1 VRLQATRLCRPT
13 VGLTACY
20 RKPDTKP
27 EDVAQVT
34 VFIGPDRPNRFDHPR
49 PAARFLTEPAGV
61 QLTMSRGGRAACVR
75 YTWSVPPANG
85 ELGHRLAALRTDF
98 AALGTRAAGAAEA
111 LAATL
116 PPPAVLLD
124 DLSAARDAFT
134 ALRSAMLQ
142 QAGALSLVFAAEEL
156 GTLRDLEPVLA
167 AITAAEEHRARL
179 AAWEEAREE
188 TFGVLDRV
196 MGLIH
201 REDKSLPALSEAQ
214 VRAREL
220 RAALSGSAPSELEH
234 ETTMLPGK
242 TRPFAELLALV
253 EGWNALDDD
262 RCAFLQDAI
271 TEFFGRSLALAALRG
286 RIGRE
291 GQTPP
296 PPRVNVPAPVV
307 ASPALRVVSPAAA
320 VAPPATPV
328 TRPVVAEIQRPP
340 SVAPAPVAATTA
352 PPARDVPAQASGLT
366 GEVGDLDPAGVGETT
381 DERREREE
389 ELERLAQQTARW
401 WLGARAGWQGLRER
415 GRGFGDAA
423 HDYLKRFPYLLS
435 VPLQKSAE
443 YEGGRLA
450 EGYALL
456 LAHIDKQEEGF
467 VKEALTRLN
476 LQFTTRDKNEAYPLG
491 QELYLY
497 IVAEGRL
504 YKTYPEFVREIL
516 HSAVP
521 KPGAWVQ
528 GGIVDADDGTRLF
541 MRGEQPG
548 STDEQTRTLT
558 EPKERL
564 GPHVFHVTLGPLTTR
579 FFTLRLAG
587 ETLADP
593 PNVEIKLKE
602 NDAPTDHAWLVTLP
616 APGHAQP
623 AAPRKHRVGGT
634 TLEELGRQFN
644 GFWMGV
650 FNADPSNDRRYEL
663 SIILRR
669 KPPPLPP
676 DPKPGAKP
684 SPDRFFGKTR

>member
-1 VRLQATRLCRPT
+1 MPPKSLCSLARI
-13 VGLTACY
+13 
-20 RKPDTKP
+20 
-27 EDVAQVT
+27 VALESVIL
-34 VFIGPDRPNRFDHPR
+34 VNSPVSDRAAGP
-49 PAARFLTEPAGV
+49 
-61 QLTMSRGGRAACVR
+61 QLTMSRGGPARGVR
-75 YTWSVPPANG
+75 YTWSVQHANG
-85 ELGHRLAALRTDF
+85 ELGGRLAALRSDF

-111 LAATL
+111 LVATL
-116 PPPAVLLD
+116 PPPTLLLD
-124 DLSAARDAFT
+124 DLSAARDAFA

-142 QAGALSLVFAAEEL
+142 QAGALSLVFDAEEL

-188 TFGVLDRV
+188 AFGVLDRV
-196 MGLIH
+196 IGLIP
-201 REDKSLPALSEAQ
+201 REDKSLPALGEAQ
-214 VRAREL
+214 GRAREV
-220 RAALSGSAPSELEH
+220 RATLAGSAPAELEH
-234 ETTMLPGK
+234 ETKTLPGK

-286 RIGRE
+286 RIGRAGE
-291 GQTPP
+291 APP
-296 PPRVNVPAPVV
+296 PAPRRRAAAAPAPVE
-307 ASPALRVVSPAAA
+307 VSPAPRVAA
-320 VAPPATPV
+320 PAAPVAPPVPAVP
-328 TRPVVAEIQRPP
+328 RPVVQRPP
-340 SVAPAPVAATTA
+340 TVAPAPVAATAA
-352 PPARDVPAQASGLT
+352 PPVPAQESELT
-366 GEVGDLDPAGVGETT
+366 GEVSELDPAGVGEATA
-381 DERREREE
+381 EREGEE

-401 WLGARAGWQGLRER
+401 WLGARTGWQGLRER
-415 GRGFGDAA
+415 GIGFGDAA

-435 VPLQKSAE
+435 VPLQKSDE

-450 EGYALL
+450 EGYGLL

-467 VKEALTRLN
+467 VKEALARLN
-476 LQFTTRDKNEAYPLG
+476 LQLTSRERDETYSLG
-491 QELYLY
+491 HELYLY
-497 IVAEGRL
+497 IVAEGRI

-516 HSAVP
+516 HAVVP

-528 GGIVDADDGTRLF
+528 GGIVDDDDGTRLF

-548 STDEQTRTLT
+548 STEEQTRTLT

-564 GPHVFHVTLGPLTTR
+564 GPHIFRVTLGPLTTR

-616 APGHAQP
+616 APGKTQA

-634 TLEELGRQFN
+634 TLEELGRQFS

-650 FNADPSNDRRYEL
+650 FNADPSNDRGYEL

-684 SPDRFFGKTR
+684 APDRFFGKGR

>member
-1 VRLQATRLCRPT
+1 MKH
-13 VGLTACY
+13 G
-20 RKPDTKP
+20 
-27 EDVAQVT
+27 
-34 VFIGPDRPNRFDHPR
+34 
-49 PAARFLTEPAGV
+49 
-61 QLTMSRGGRAACVR
+61 
-75 YTWSVPPANG
+75 NG
-85 ELGHRLAALRTDF
+85 ELGGRLAALRSNF

-111 LAATL
+111 LVATL
-116 PPPAVLLD
+116 PPPTLLLD
-124 DLSAARDAFT
+124 ELSAARDAFA

-142 QAGALSLVFAAEEL
+142 QAGALSLVFDAEEL

-167 AITAAEEHRARL
+167 AITAAKEHRARL
-179 AAWEEAREE
+179 AAWDEAREE
-188 TFGVLDRV
+188 AFGVLDRV
-196 MGLIH
+196 IGLIY
-201 REDKSLPALSEAQ
+201 RESKSLPALGEAQ
-214 VRAREL
+214 GRAREL
-220 RAALSGSAPSELEH
+220 RAALSGSAPTELEH
-234 ETTMLPGK
+234 ETKMLPGK

-291 GQTPP
+291 GEAPP
-296 PPRVNVPAPVV
+296 PAPRRRAPAAPVAPV
-307 ASPALRVVSPAAA
+307 AP
-320 VAPPATPV
+320 VAPPAPSV
-328 TRPVVAEIQRPP
+328 TRPVVPTVKQPP
-340 SVAPAPVAATTA
+340 RVAPAPVAATAA
-352 PPARDVPAQASGLT
+352 PPPRDVPAQESELT
-366 GEVGDLDPAGVGETT
+366 GEVSELDPAGVVEAT
-381 DERREREE
+381 DEQREREE

-401 WLGARAGWQGLRER
+401 WLGARAGWQGLRE
-415 GRGFGDAA
+415 GGIGFGDAA

-435 VPLQKSAE
+435 VPLQKSDE

-450 EGYALL
+450 EGYGLL

-476 LQFTTRDKNEAYPLG
+476 LQLTSRDRDETYSLG

-497 IVAEGRL
+497 IVAEGRI

-516 HSAVP
+516 QSVVP
-521 KPGAWVQ
+521 KPGPWVQ

-548 STDEQTRTLT
+548 STEEQTRTLT

-564 GPHVFHVTLGPLTTR
+564 GPHVFRVTLGPLTTR

-587 ETLADP
+587 ETLEDP

-616 APGHAQP
+616 APGKAQP

-634 TLEELGRQFN
+634 TLEELGRQFS

-676 DPKPGAKP
+676 DPKPGTKP
-684 SPDRFFGKTR
+684 APEHFFGKTR

>member
-1 VRLQATRLCRPT
+1 MQ
-13 VGLTACY
+13 
-20 RKPDTKP
+20 
-27 EDVAQVT
+27 
-34 VFIGPDRPNRFDHPR
+34 H
-49 PAARFLTEPAGV
+49 
-61 QLTMSRGGRAACVR
+61 
-75 YTWSVPPANG
+75 ANG
-85 ELGHRLAALRTDF
+85 EFGDRLAALRTDF

-111 LAATL
+111 LVATL
-116 PPPAVLLD
+116 PPPTLLLD
-124 DLSAARDAFT
+124 DLSAARGAFD

-142 QAGALSLVFAAEEL
+142 QAGALSLVFDAEEI

-167 AITAAEEHRARL
+167 AITAAEEHRARV

-188 TFGVLDRV
+188 AFGVLDRV
-196 MGLIH
+196 IGLIH
-201 REDKSLPALSEAQ
+201 REDKSLPALGEAQ
-214 VRAREL
+214 GRAREL
-220 RAALSGSAPSELEH
+220 RAALSGSAPTELEH
-234 ETTMLPGK
+234 ETKMLPGK

-271 TEFFGRSLALAALRG
+271 TEFFSRSLALAALRG

-291 GQTPP
+291 GEAPP
-296 PPRVNVPAPVV
+296 PAPRRRA
-307 ASPALRVVSPAAA
+307 PAAP
-320 VAPPATPV
+320 VAPPAPPV
-328 TRPVVAEIQRPP
+328 TQPIVPEVQQPP
-340 SVAPAPVAATTA
+340 SVAPAPVAAIA
-352 PPARDVPAQASGLT
+352 EPPARDVPAQDSGLT
-366 GEVGDLDPAGVGETT
+366 GEVSELEPAEAT
-381 DERREREE
+381 DEGREREE

-401 WLGARAGWQGLRER
+401 WLGARAGWQDLRER
-415 GRGFGDAA
+415 GIGFGDAA

-435 VPLQKSAE
+435 VPLQTSAE

-450 EGYALL
+450 EGYGLL
-456 LAHIDKQEEGF
+456 LAHIDKREEGF
-467 VKEALTRLN
+467 VQEALTRLN
-476 LQFTTRDKNEAYPLG
+476 LQFTTRDRNETYSLG

-497 IVAEGRL
+497 IVAEGRI

-516 HSAVP
+516 HAVVP
-521 KPGAWVQ
+521 TPGAWVQ

-564 GPHVFHVTLGPLTTR
+564 GPHVFRVTLGPLTTR

-587 ETLADP
+587 DTLADP

-616 APGHAQP
+616 APGKAQP
-623 AAPRKHRVGGT
+623 APRKHRVGGT
-634 TLEELGRQFN
+634 TLEELGRQFS

-650 FNADPSNDRRYEL
+650 FNADPSNDRGYEL

-676 DPKPGAKP
+676 DPKPAPKNA
-684 SPDRFFGKTR
+684 SDRYFGKTR

>member
-1 VRLQATRLCRPT
+1 MQ
-13 VGLTACY
+13 
-20 RKPDTKP
+20 
-27 EDVAQVT
+27 
-34 VFIGPDRPNRFDHPR
+34 H
-49 PAARFLTEPAGV
+49 
-61 QLTMSRGGRAACVR
+61 
-75 YTWSVPPANG
+75 ANG
-85 ELGHRLAALRTDF
+85 ELGGRLAALRSDF

-116 PPPAVLLD
+116 PPPTLLLD
-124 DLSAARDAFT
+124 DLRAARDAFA

-142 QAGALSLVFAAEEL
+142 QAGALSLVFDAEEL

-179 AAWEEAREE
+179 AAWEKAREE
-188 TFGVLDRV
+188 AFGVLEGV
-196 MGLIH
+196 IGLIP
-201 REDKSLPALSEAQ
+201 REDKSLPALGEAQ
-214 VRAREL
+214 GRAREL
-220 RAALSGSAPSELEH
+220 RATLSGSAPAELEH
-234 ETTMLPGK
+234 ETKMLPGK

-262 RCAFLQDAI
+262 RCAILQDAI

-291 GQTPP
+291 GEAPQPTPPRRAAAVVPVAPP
-296 PPRVNVPAPVV
+296 PPPAP
-307 ASPALRVVSPAAA
+307 
-320 VAPPATPV
+320 PV
-328 TRPVVAEIQRPP
+328 TRPVVPELRQPRP
-340 SVAPAPVAATTA
+340 VAPAPAAQTAA
-352 PPARDVPAQASGLT
+352 PPARDVPAQEGGLT
-366 GEVGDLDPAGVGETT
+366 AEVTEPDPVRVVEAT
-381 DERREREE
+381 DEQREREE

-415 GRGFGDAA
+415 GIGFGDAA
-423 HDYLKRFPYLLS
+423 CDYLKRFPYLLS
-435 VPLQKSAE
+435 VPLQKSDE

-450 EGYALL
+450 EGYGLL
-456 LAHIDKQEEGF
+456 LAHIDEQEEGF
-467 VKEALTRLN
+467 VKEALRRLN
-476 LQFTTRDKNEAYPLG
+476 LQLTSREMNETYSLG
-491 QELYLY
+491 HELYLY
-497 IVAEGRL
+497 IVVEGRI

-516 HSAVP
+516 HAAVP
-521 KPGAWVQ
+521 TPGAWVQ
-528 GGIVDADDGTRLF
+528 GGIVDADDCTRLF

-548 STDEQTRTLT
+548 STEEQTRTLT

-564 GPHVFHVTLGPLTTR
+564 GPHVFRVTLGPLTTR

-616 APGHAQP
+616 APGKAQP
-623 AAPRKHRVGGT
+623 AAPRKLRVGGT
-634 TLEELGRQFN
+634 RLEELGRQFS

-650 FNADPSNDRRYEL
+650 FNADPGNDRSYEL

-684 SPDRFFGKTR
+684 APERFFGKGR

>member
-1 VRLQATRLCRPT
+1 
-13 VGLTACY
+13 
-20 RKPDTKP
+20 
-27 EDVAQVT
+27 
-34 VFIGPDRPNRFDHPR
+34 
-49 PAARFLTEPAGV
+49 V
-61 QLTMSRGGRAACVR
+61 QHG
-75 YTWSVPPANG
+75 NG
-85 ELGHRLAALRTDF
+85 ELGGRLAALRSDF

-111 LAATL
+111 LVATL
-116 PPPAVLLD
+116 PPPTLLLD
-124 DLSAARDAFT
+124 ELSAARDAFA

-142 QAGALSLVFAAEEL
+142 QAGALSLVFDADEL

-188 TFGVLDRV
+188 AFGVLDRV
-196 MGLIH
+196 IGLIY
-201 REDKSLPALSEAQ
+201 REDKSLPALGEAQ
-214 VRAREL
+214 GRAREL
-220 RAALSGSAPSELEH
+220 RAALSGSAPTELEH
-234 ETTMLPGK
+234 ETKMLPGK

-291 GQTPP
+291 GEAPP
-296 PPRVNVPAPVV
+296 PAPRRRAPAAPV
-307 ASPALRVVSPAAA
+307 APPTP
-320 VAPPATPV
+320 VAPPAPLAPPAPRV
-328 TRPVVAEIQRPP
+328 TRPVVPAVKQPP
-340 SVAPAPVAATTA
+340 RVAPAPVAATAA
-352 PPARDVPAQASGLT
+352 PPARDVPAEESELT
-366 GEVGDLDPAGVGETT
+366 GEVTELDPAGVVEAT
-381 DERREREE
+381 DEQRERED

-415 GRGFGDAA
+415 GIGFGDAA
-423 HDYLKRFPYLLS
+423 YDYFKRFPYLLS
-435 VPLQKSAE
+435 VPLQKSDE

-450 EGYALL
+450 EGYGLL

-476 LQFTTRDKNEAYPLG
+476 LQFTSRDRDETYSLG

-497 IVAEGRL
+497 IVAEGRI

-516 HSAVP
+516 QSVVP
-521 KPGAWVQ
+521 KPGPWVQ

-548 STDEQTRTLT
+548 STEEQTRTLT

-564 GPHVFHVTLGPLTTR
+564 GPHVFRVTLGPLTTR

-616 APGHAQP
+616 APGQAQP

-634 TLEELGRQFN
+634 TLEELGRQFS

-684 SPDRFFGKTR
+684 APDRFFGKTR